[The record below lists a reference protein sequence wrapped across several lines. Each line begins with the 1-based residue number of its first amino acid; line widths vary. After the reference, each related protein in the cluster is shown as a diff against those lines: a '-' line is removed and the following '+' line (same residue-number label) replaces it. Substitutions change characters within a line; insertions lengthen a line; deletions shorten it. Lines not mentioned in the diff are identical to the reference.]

1 MNSNYIYQ
9 VYNLYIFNKKKKK
22 KNKKKNIKLNI
33 YIYYKFIQY

>member
-22 KNKKKNIKLNI
+22 KNIKLYI

>member
-22 KNKKKNIKLNI
+22 KNIKLNI

>member
-22 KNKKKNIKLNI
+22 KKNIKLNI